1 MKSDAGWN
9 QWRTTMDRDEYA
21 KFGKDLDSL
30 ALRIEK
36 RVQELKNSGRF
47 PEDFEGA
54 ANDIRAHR
62 QRLRDQVADAIS
74 SGSKWKIMEA
84 ELARDYGSLSDNALS
99 FERRIDEEFARN
111 RR

>member
-9 QWRTTMDRDEYA
+9 QWRITMDRGEYA

-30 ALRIEK
+30 AQRIEK

-54 ANDIRAHR
+54 ANDIRTDQ
-62 QRLRDQVADAIS
+62 QRLRDRVDDAIR
-74 SGSKWKIMEA
+74 SGSEWSIMKA

-99 FERRIDEEFARN
+99 FERRIDEEFAISQR
-111 RR
+111 

>member
-1 MKSDAGWN
+1 
-9 QWRTTMDRDEYA
+9 MDRDEYA

-36 RVQELKNSGRF
+36 RVQELKNSSRF

-62 QRLRDQVADAIS
+62 QRLRDHVADAIR
-74 SGSKWKIMEA
+74 SGSEWGIMKD
-84 ELARDYGSLSDNALS
+84 ELVRDYGSLSENALS
-99 FERRIDEEFARN
+99 FERQIDEEFAKN